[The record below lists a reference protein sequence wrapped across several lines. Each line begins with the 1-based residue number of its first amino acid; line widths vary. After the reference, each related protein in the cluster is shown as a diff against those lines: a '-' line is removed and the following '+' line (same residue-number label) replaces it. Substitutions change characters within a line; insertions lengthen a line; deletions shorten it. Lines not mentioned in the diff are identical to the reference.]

1 MELEDKLMD
10 MKLTEIGNKAFD
22 DFDKM
27 QKESYC
33 EYCHGKGYV
42 EELYFDDLKRKTCLC
57 QIESDRDED

>member
-27 QKESYC
+27 QNIEITQGRYC
-33 EYCHGKGYV
+33 QKFETDTYN
-42 EELYFDDLKRKTCLC
+42 
-57 QIESDRDED
+57 QSDEKDTH